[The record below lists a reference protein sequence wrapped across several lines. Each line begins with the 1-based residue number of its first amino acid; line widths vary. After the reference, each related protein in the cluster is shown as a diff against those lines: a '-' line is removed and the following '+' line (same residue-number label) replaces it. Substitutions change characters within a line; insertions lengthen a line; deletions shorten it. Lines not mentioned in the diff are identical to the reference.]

1 MSTKS
6 NNIKDLQEIM
16 LAIED
21 LEKEISKLNAKFD
34 KLLKELKKQ
43 NNDDKKSR

>member
-21 LEKEISKLNAKFD
+21 LEIEISKLNVKFD

-43 NNDDKKSR
+43 NNDDKKSK